1 MDNRGGEWLEWM
13 KRTFFLYIVS
23 RRETIFVPCL
33 ASRSLVPYFPSK
45 SLITTEAQKMPK
57 AAGR

>member
-1 MDNRGGEWLEWM
+1 M
-13 KRTFFLYIVS
+13 KMVGVDEEDLLFVYCQLTRNYFHPVS
-23 RRETIFVPCL
+23 HVT
-33 ASRSLVPYFPSK
+33 RSLVPYFPSK